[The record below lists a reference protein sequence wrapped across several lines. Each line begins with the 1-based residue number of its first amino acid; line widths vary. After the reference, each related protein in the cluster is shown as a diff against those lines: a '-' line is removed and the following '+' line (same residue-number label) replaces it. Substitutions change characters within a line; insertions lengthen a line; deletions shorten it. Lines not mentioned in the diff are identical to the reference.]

1 MERMVAEAEIEVVL
15 DAQSVTVSETR
26 EIPLHQLRRLH
37 DTTTWARGRT
47 QAQLQAILRHS
58 DIFLT
63 AWDGATLVGCVR
75 VLTDFVVRALV
86 CDVIVDPAYQG
97 LGLGRLLV
105 EAVEAHPALRDVEQ
119 IALFTTRKRDFYAHL
134 GWDDHPGHGMV
145 LSKQRSAV
153 SSQLTEG

>member
-1 MERMVAEAEIEVVL
+1 MVAEAEVEVVL
-15 DAQSVTVSETR
+15 DTQSVTVSETR

-63 AWDGATLVGCVR
+63 AWDGDTLVGCVR

-119 IALFTTRKRDFYAHL
+119 IALFTTHKRDFYAHL

-145 LSKQRSAV
+145 LSNQRSAI